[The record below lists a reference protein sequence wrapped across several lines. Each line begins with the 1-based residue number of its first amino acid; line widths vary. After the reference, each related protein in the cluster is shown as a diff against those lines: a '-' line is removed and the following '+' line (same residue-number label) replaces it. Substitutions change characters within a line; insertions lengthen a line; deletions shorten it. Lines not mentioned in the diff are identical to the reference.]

1 MPPLQNGVVVLDEVD
16 VEVDGRVEGR
26 GEVGHVREGRNPRGP
41 DDLVRADLEN
51 DSEFCIFTDI

>member
-1 MPPLQNGVVVLDEVD
+1 MLDEVD